1 MCRIDPRI
9 ELPGILL
16 VFLTGV
22 SFFFFFFFF
31 TGVSY
36 RERNLVSHTM
46 KEKEKMTHS
55 FTQYYLYY
63 QIF

>member
-22 SFFFFFFFF
+22 SFFFFFFFL
-31 TGVSY
+31 
-36 RERNLVSHTM
+36 LVFLI
-46 KEKEKMTHS
+46 EKETW
-55 FTQYYLYY
+55 LV
-63 QIF
+63 IP

>member
-9 ELPGILL
+9 ELPG
-16 VFLTGV
+16 V
-22 SFFFFFFFF
+22 SFFFFFFF

-36 RERNLVSHTM
+36 RERNLVSHTV

-55 FTQYYLYY
+55 FIQYYLYY